1 MAALLFTQAMAVT
14 SLLLVA
20 MLYAF
25 FAGNGSLAMTVYTPE
40 VYPLRSR
47 GIGTAVAMGWGRFGG
62 MISPFVAELLL
73 SADNIT
79 LVWCMM
85 SGFQLASATVTS
97 VLARETRGRNLE
109 LVSEPA

>member
-1 MAALLFTQAMAVT
+1 
-14 SLLLVA
+14 
-20 MLYAF
+20 
-25 FAGNGSLAMTVYTPE
+25 
-40 VYPLRSR
+40 
-47 GIGTAVAMGWGRFGG
+47 

-85 SGFQLASATVTS
+85 SAFQLASATVTL

-109 LVSEPA
+109 LVSESA